1 MKIIPLVPRGYC
13 KGVLQAIKIAKQTAI
28 DYPNTPITVLGPIV
42 HNHYVSD
49 ALNELGIR
57 TLNDH
62 RKSRYDL
69 LDEIE
74 SGVVIFSAHGISE
87 YVYTKAEQKG
97 LTIVDASCSDVIAIK
112 DKVMHY
118 LNQGYQ
124 ILYIGKKNHPESEGI
139 CYNHP
144 EILCIETLEDIPNE
158 LDNDLVYVTTQTTMS
173 TYQIEPLLECIQKR
187 FKQCIIEPQICFATT
202 SRQNAL
208 INMDDNIDGVII
220 VGDKSS
226 NNTTK
231 LEKLALSKPN
241 VKVVSK
247 INDLMELN
255 ESLFK
260 DCQNVAITSGAST
273 PNAITNAVID
283 YMTRYAKNETP
294 IKQAIE
300 IAQIL

>member
-13 KGVLQAIKIAKQTAI
+13 KGVLQAIKIAKQSVI
-28 DYPNTPITVLGPIV
+28 DYPNEKITILGPIV
-42 HNHYVSD
+42 HNHFVSD
-49 ALNELGIR
+49 ALTQLGIT
-57 TLNDH
+57 TLNDKG
-62 RKSRYDL
+62 KSRYEL
-69 LDEIE
+69 LDEVD
-74 SGVVIFSAHGISE
+74 SGVVIFSAHGVSE
-87 YVYTKAEQKG
+87 FVMEKALNKG
-97 LTIVDASCSDVIAIK
+97 LIVIDASCSDVIAIK
-112 DKVMHY
+112 DKVMDH
-118 LNQGYQ
+118 LSQGYQ

-144 EILCIETLEDIPNE
+144 EIICIETQDDIPLTLANE
-158 LDNDLVYVTTQTTMS
+158 KVYVTTQTTMS
-173 TYQIEPLLECIQKR
+173 TYQIQALLDTIQSR
-187 FKQCIIEPQICFATT
+187 FPNCKIEPQICFATT

-208 INMDDNIDGVII
+208 ITMDDSIDGVII

-247 INDLMELN
+247 INDLMELD

-260 DCQNVAITSGAST
+260 DCSTVAITSGAST

-283 YMTRYAKNETP
+283 YMQHYAASQPICKKEININE
-294 IKQAIE
+294 
-300 IAQIL
+300 IL